1 MMVKEIIKN
10 NKKSFMCE
18 ECCLNYKDKKW
29 AEKCGAWCKKHKSC
43 SLKITKYAINKNE
56 KGG

>member
-1 MMVKEIIKN
+1 MVKEIIKN

-43 SLKITKYAINKNE
+43 NLKITRCSLERIGDQE
-56 KGG
+56 